1 MRVSGSESPNRIN
14 EEKRTHRELGRGDPQ
29 GSRWRPE
36 GRRSMPQAR
45 HMRDGMEGAS
55 PAMSLRSVAS
65 RPTTT
70 GRADTGAWASP
81 NSSAS
86 GNSKPNTPSSS
97 GCMPILRWRTTRSR
111 NSSKKSSDASRPP
124 RGGRLA
130 HRGTE
135 PSRVAGVPAGESRP
149 HHVVSTVP
157 APRRPGRRG
166 HRATQRGCRQA
177 RPLGVL
183 EVLPLAAPAP
193 KPNQCP
199 TRTLP
204 RNCSV
209 EGEAYRGSICR
220 AVRDAETVC

>member
-1 MRVSGSESPNRIN
+1 MRVSGSESPNRTN
-14 EEKRTHRELGRGDPQ
+14 EEKPIHREPGRGDPQ

-45 HMRDGMEGAS
+45 HMRDGMKGAS

-70 GRADTGAWASP
+70 GRADTVAWASP
-81 NSSAS
+81 SSSAS

-149 HHVVSTVP
+149 HQVVSPVAPPSMNGTPRSSGDSTRLSAGTAAGGSGSASTGCASGTAAGTTSASCVSIVP
-157 APRRPGRRG
+157 
-166 HRATQRGCRQA
+166 
-177 RPLGVL
+177 
-183 EVLPLAAPAP
+183 
-193 KPNQCP
+193 
-199 TRTLP
+199 
-204 RNCSV
+204 
-209 EGEAYRGSICR
+209 
-220 AVRDAETVC
+220 

>member
-1 MRVSGSESPNRIN
+1 MRASGSESPNRTN
-14 EEKRTHRELGRGDPQ
+14 EKEPIHREQGRGDPQ

-45 HMRDGMEGAS
+45 HMREGMKGAS

-70 GRADTGAWASP
+70 GRADTGAWVSP

-86 GNSKPNTPSSS
+86 GNSKPNTPGSS
-97 GCMPILRWRTTRSR
+97 GCMPILRWRTTSSR
-111 NSSKKSSDASRPP
+111 NSSKKSCDASRPP

-135 PSRVAGVPAGESRP
+135 PSRVAGVPAGESQP

-157 APRRPGRRG
+157 APPTTGTPRSSGDSTRLSAGTAAG
-166 HRATQRGCRQA
+166 GSGSASTGCA
-177 RPLGVL
+177 SG
-183 EVLPLAAPAP
+183 AAAGTTSAS
-193 KPNQCP
+193 C
-199 TRTLP
+199 
-204 RNCSV
+204 V
-209 EGEAYRGSICR
+209 SI
-220 AVRDAETVC
+220 EP